1 MVVQWSISSNTNGEH
16 IEREPLSP
24 AEFSMYDGR
33 VSSNIE
39 QGSKL
44 STENMQLVHGEYG
57 APL

>member
-1 MVVQWSISSNTNGEH
+1 
-16 IEREPLSP
+16 
-24 AEFSMYDGR
+24 MYDGR